1 MYTCC
6 IDSVFIFLSLS
17 FRPFFFSSLP
27 LSFPFFPV
35 LIFPSLCS
43 FKFSFHSWTRITR
56 KLCQWLCIIISKF
69 KRHSLLLSRCPHC
82 RWGNKSIVGC
92 YVKIAHLFSWYF
104 LLPLPQSALNPYYVI
119 ALGIFLGQDAE
130 EVDVFLLAVSNCLNP
145 WKGCSV
151 RPGGRLGEGVPLRKY

>member
-56 KLCQWLCIIISKF
+56 KLRQWLCIVISKF

-92 YVKIAHLFSWYF
+92 YVKNSTFVLLIFSSS
-104 LLPLPQSALNPYYVI
+104 PTSQSALNPYYFI

-130 EVDVFLLAVSNCLNP
+130 VDVFLLAVSHCLNP

-151 RPGGRLGEGVPLRKY
+151 SPGGRSGEGVPLRKY